1 MRQPKR
7 KEKMKNIFKITS
19 RALAAAWFLAMI
31 VSGLLFVA
39 CEGNE
44 SEMVM
49 PDVSYV
55 RVTDAASSDS
65 LVTHAFMGSTIAV
78 MGNNLKDVD
87 EIWFNDQQAY
97 INFAFVTNTSIIVT
111 VPNVIP
117 GTVTNLMLLINSNKV
132 DTLEFPFGVDVP
144 APLVESLLCEYV
156 PDGGTAV
163 VQGNFFIDDPSSP
176 LKVFFPGNLEGT
188 IESVTINEIKVKVPV
203 GAGVGPISVK
213 SIYGNTRSTFWFR
226 DDRNMVL
233 NFDDLT
239 AAGGW
244 RSGVIGSSNPAGI
257 DGNYVRFQGAVTAK
271 PGEPW
276 DEDHFSFN
284 LWPSS
289 NGRPDVPFYTGEI
302 ADGVIKFECYVVEA
316 WSSQGMQMIF
326 TPYSTSGTNGYIADG
341 VTPRGIWMPWK
352 TSGTYK
358 TEGWTTV
365 SVPLTEFKYKHDGGT
380 AGSSLSKD
388 MLRGL
393 TFFVWNGGVTGTDCT
408 PHICIDNIRVV
419 PK

>member
-1 MRQPKR
+1 
-7 KEKMKNIFKITS
+7 MKNKLKITS
-19 RALAAAWFLAMI
+19 KVLVAAWFTAALFA
-31 VSGLLFVA
+31 GLLFQA
-39 CEGNE
+39 CEGDE
-44 SEMVM
+44 SEMVK
-49 PDVSYV
+49 PEISYI

-65 LVTHAFMGSTIAV
+65 LVTHAFMGSTIAI
-78 MGNNLKDVD
+78 MGNNLKNVD
-87 EIWFNDQQAY
+87 EIWFNDQKAFV
-97 INFAFVTNTSIIVT
+97 NFAFITNTSIIVSI
-111 VPNVIP
+111 PNEIP
-117 GTVTNLMLLINSNKV
+117 DEVTNMMLLINSNKV
-132 DTLEFPFGVDVP
+132 DTLKYPFGVDVP
-144 APLVESLLCEYV
+144 APLVSSMLCEYV
-156 PDGGTAV
+156 ADGGTAV
-163 VQGNFFIDDPSSP
+163 ILGNFFIDDPSSP

-188 IESVTINEIKVKVPV
+188 VESVAINEVHVTVPA

-213 SIYGNTRSTFWFR
+213 SIYGNTRSAFWFR
-226 DDRNMVL
+226 DDRNIVL

-244 RSGVIGSSNPAGI
+244 RSGVIGNSNPAGV
-257 DGNYVRFQGAVTAK
+257 DGNYVRFQGSLGSE
-271 PGEPW
+271 PGDPW

-289 NGRPDVPFYTGEI
+289 NGRPDEPFYTGEI
-302 ADGVIKFECYVVEA
+302 GDGIIKFECYVVDA

-326 TPYSTSGTNGYIADG
+326 TPYSVSGTNGYIADG

-352 TSGTYK
+352 TTGTYI

-365 SVPLTEFKYKHDGGT
+365 SVPLTEFKYTHDGST
-380 AGSSLSKD
+380 AGSGLSKE

-393 TFFVWNGGVTGTDCT
+393 TFFVWNGGVTGTECT

>member
-1 MRQPKR
+1 
-7 KEKMKNIFKITS
+7 MKNILKTD
-19 RALAAAWFLAMI
+19 LKVHAAGWCLI
-31 VSGLLFVA
+31 LLLSGLIFQS
-39 CEGNE
+39 CEKDNTDM
-44 SEMVM
+44 SM
-49 PDVSYV
+49 PEVSYV
-55 RVTDAASSDS
+55 RITDAASSDS
-65 LVTHAFMGSTIAV
+65 LVTHAFMGSTIAI

-87 EIWFNDQQAY
+87 EIWFNDQKAFV
-97 INFAFVTNTSIIVT
+97 NFAFVTNTTIIVT
-111 VPNVIP
+111 IPNIIP
-117 GTVTNLMLLINSNKV
+117 STVTNLMLLVNSNKV
-132 DTLEFPFGVDVP
+132 DTLRYPFGVDVP
-144 APLVESLLCEYV
+144 APLVSSMLCEYV

-163 VQGNFFIDDPSSP
+163 IHGNFFIDDPGSP

-188 IESVTINEIKVKVPV
+188 VQSVAINEIRVTVPA
-203 GAGVGPISVK
+203 GSGVGPISVR

-226 DDRNMVL
+226 DDRNIIL
-233 NFDDLT
+233 DFDNLT

-244 RSGVIGSSNPAGI
+244 RSGVLGSSNPEGI
-257 DGNYVRFQGAVTAK
+257 TGNYVRFTGDVTGT
-271 PGEPW
+271 PGTPW

-284 LWPSS
+284 LWPIA
-289 NGRPDVPFYTGEI
+289 NGRPDVPFYEGEI

-316 WSSQGMQMIF
+316 WSSQAMQMIF
-326 TPYSTSGTNGYIADG
+326 TPYSVTGTNGYIADG
-341 VTPRGIWMPWK
+341 VTPRGLWIPWK
-352 TSGTYK
+352 ETGTYK

-393 TFFVWNGGVTGTDCT
+393 TFFVWNGGVTGTDCS

>member
-1 MRQPKR
+1 
-7 KEKMKNIFKITS
+7 MKNILKITS
-19 RALAAAWFLAMI
+19 RVLAAVWLPVALFT
-31 VSGLLFVA
+31 GLLFQA
-39 CEGNE
+39 CEGKE

-49 PDVSYV
+49 PEISYV
-55 RVTDAASSDS
+55 RVTNAASSDS
-65 LVTHAFMGSTIAV
+65 LVTHAFMGSTIAI
-78 MGNNLKDVD
+78 MGDNLKDVD
-87 EIWFNDQQAY
+87 EIWFNDQKAFV
-97 INFAFVTNTSIIVT
+97 NFAFVTNTSIIVT
-111 VPNVIP
+111 IPNVIP
-117 GTVTNLMLLINSNKV
+117 EKVTNQLMLINSNKV
-132 DTLEFPFGVDVP
+132 DTLKYPFGVDVP
-144 APLVESLLCEYV
+144 APLVSSLLCEYV

-163 VQGNFFIDDPSSP
+163 VRGNFFIDDPSSP

-188 IESVTINEIKVKVPV
+188 IESVAINEIKVKVPA

-226 DDRNMVL
+226 DDRNIIL
-233 NFDDLT
+233 NFDNLT

-244 RSGVIGSSNPAGI
+244 RSGVIGNSNPAGI
-257 DGNYVRFQGAVTAK
+257 SGNYVRFQGSLGAA
-271 PGEPW
+271 PGTPW

-302 ADGVIKFECYVVEA
+302 ADGVIKFEVYVVET

-326 TPYSTSGTNGYIADG
+326 TPYSVANTNSYIADG

-352 TSGTYK
+352 ETGSFK
-358 TEGWTTV
+358 TDGWITV
-365 SVPLTEFKYKHDGGT
+365 SIPLTEFKYKNDGGT

-393 TFFVWNGGVTGTDCT
+393 TFFVWHGGVKGTDCT